1 MPSER
6 QVSYAGWAGRGVR
19 VAVIDS
25 GVEARHPH
33 VESIAGGVGIGEDG
47 SFSSDFVDRLGHG
60 TAVAAAIR
68 EKAPGASL
76 YAVRVFGA
84 SLTASITTLLAAI
97 DWAVTSRMHI
107 VNLSLGTSEVQH
119 EPALRAAV
127 DRATAAGVLIV
138 AARDDE
144 GIRCFPGSLPGV
156 ISVRADANC
165 PRDDFRVDRE
175 YNAVVFRAS
184 PFARPISPIPQA
196 GSRDGIS
203 FAVANMTGFL
213 AGRLEPNHARYTLAE
228 AVRVLTPE
236 PLDDPELPFVPTNDG
251 FIAASS
257 N

>member
-1 MPSER
+1 MSVER
-6 QVSYAGWAGRGVR
+6 HSVYAAWAGRGVR

-25 GVEARHPH
+25 GVHAGHPH

-84 SLTASITTLLAAI
+84 SLVTSITTLLAAI
-97 DWAVTSRMHI
+97 DWAVASRMHI
-107 VNLSLGTSEVQH
+107 VNLSLGTSEGQH

-144 GIRCFPGSLPGV
+144 GTRWFPGSLPGV
-156 ISVRADANC
+156 ISVRADVDC
-165 PRDDFRVDRE
+165 PRDTFRVDRE
-175 YNAVVFRAS
+175 PNAVVFRAS
-184 PFARPISPIPQA
+184 PLPRPMPQA
-196 GSRDGIS
+196 AEERTANGIS
-203 FAVANMTGFL
+203 FAVANITGFL

-228 AVRVLTPE
+228 ALRVLTPDSSADGE
-236 PLDDPELPFVPTNDG
+236 DRFVSNDDDL
-251 FIAASS
+251 IAAS
-257 N
+257 NN